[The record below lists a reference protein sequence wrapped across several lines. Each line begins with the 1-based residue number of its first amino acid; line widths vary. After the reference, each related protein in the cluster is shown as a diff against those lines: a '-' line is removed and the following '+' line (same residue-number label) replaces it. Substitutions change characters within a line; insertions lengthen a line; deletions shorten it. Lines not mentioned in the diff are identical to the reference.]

1 MESQNQL
8 QIYNFQNCAI
18 RTIEKDGELWWVA
31 KDVCSLFNDSTPKR
45 SLSRL
50 DDDEKGVAHVS
61 TPGGQQQMTIISEP
75 GLYSLLFY
83 MQPQKSNSQYSE
95 RVERRIE
102 QLKASKRWVTHD
114 VLPTIRRH
122 GAYATPQTVERMLA
136 DPDTMIATLKAL
148 KAERQRTQALIEDN
162 ARLLPKA
169 TMYDVAI
176 EAEGTMSIT
185 EAARQL
191 AQYDR
196 TINRK
201 RLFALLRAD
210 GLICK
215 QDNAP
220 TKKAIER
227 GYMVQ
232 MMTTRADG
240 KANDP
245 YARMTRKGLDW
256 CVHHYC
262 AEHVVA

>member
-1 MESQNQL
+1 MDNSIQVFNNED
-8 QIYNFQNCAI
+8 YGTI
-18 RTIEKDGELWWVA
+18 RALKVNGDPWFVA
-31 KDVCSLFNDSTPKR
+31 KDICDALGIATNHLR
-45 SLSRL
+45 EEGRGL
-50 DDDEKGVAHVS
+50 DDDEVATIPNWEGKGAAPLIVS
-61 TPGGQQQMTIISEP
+61 EAGM
-75 GLYSLLFY
+75 YSL
-83 MQPQKSNSQYSE
+83 MMRSRKPE
-95 RVERRIE
+95 A
-102 QLKASKRWVTHD
+102 KAFKRWVTHD
-114 VLPTIRRH
+114 VLPSIRKH
-122 GAYATPQTVERMLA
+122 GIYATPQTIEQMLN

-148 KAERQRTQALIEDN
+148 KAERERTQALIEDN

-176 EAEGTMSIT
+176 EASGTMSIT

-191 AQYDR
+191 AQYDK

-227 GYMVQ
+227 GYLVQ
-232 MMTTRADG
+232 MMTTRPDG

-245 YARMTRKGLDW
+245 YARITRKGIDY
-256 CVHHYC
+256 CIRSYC
-262 AEHVVA
+262 ASHVVA